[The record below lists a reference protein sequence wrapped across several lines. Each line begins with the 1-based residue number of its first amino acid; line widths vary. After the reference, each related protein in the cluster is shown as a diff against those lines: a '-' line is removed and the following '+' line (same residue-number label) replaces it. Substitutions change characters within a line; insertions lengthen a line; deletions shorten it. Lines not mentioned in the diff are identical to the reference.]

1 MLKVVAMFAQVT
13 VLGPAKNETPA
24 YCFFVVSTFFGMDA
38 ELKTLNEANSNTKLE
53 QRCWVY

>member
-38 ELKTLNEANSNTKLE
+38 ELKTLNEANSNTKL
-53 QRCWVY
+53 